1 MASPYVA
8 ILEPPRSIPAE
19 TMAKRGSSPPL
30 KKPRWSD
37 VPKDALYT
45 SEGWKALLA
54 GGGTFSY
61 AVDGFQKADSR
72 HSSDQVRAPPSRHH
86 VCSR

>member
-1 MASPYVA
+1 MASPSVA
-8 ILEPPRSIPAE
+8 ILEPLRSIPAK
-19 TMAKRGSSPPL
+19 TMPKRNSSPPL
-30 KKPRWSD
+30 KKPLWSD
-37 VPKDALYT
+37 VPEDALYT
-45 SEGWKALLA
+45 PGGWKALLA

-61 AVDGFQKADSR
+61 GVDGFQEADAR